1 MPYSGVTMAKIVA
14 YFIEKVVTKVLHWML
29 YTKMFVIPWSL
40 WICQDT
46 VTIVGAS
53 WEIQD
58 GVQDGHQK

>member
-1 MPYSGVTMAKIVA
+1 
-14 YFIEKVVTKVLHWML
+14 ML

-46 VTIVGAS
+46 VAIVGAS

-58 GVQDGHQK
+58 GVQDGRQK